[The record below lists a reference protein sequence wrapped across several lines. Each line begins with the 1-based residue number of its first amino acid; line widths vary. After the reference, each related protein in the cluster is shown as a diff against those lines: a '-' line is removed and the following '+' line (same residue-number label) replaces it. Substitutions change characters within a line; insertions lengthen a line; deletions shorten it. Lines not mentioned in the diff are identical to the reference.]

1 MQEPIDGEDENADDE
16 HVLIYPHELIGGLQ
30 LLTGEPW
37 FVTVRSHTYAIYA
50 TISKKDF
57 FELVFILL

>member
-30 LLTGEPW
+30 LLTG
-37 FVTVRSHTYAIYA
+37 SHGLLQFDLIRMQYTPPFRRK
-50 TISKKDF
+50 IS
-57 FELVFILL
+57 LS